1 MGEATSRVETLPQP
15 GNPYAPGTEEYE
27 RWWAEIAKRS
37 VSNNPQPSMTDSRWE
52 LAVVL
57 LVSSTAFGL
66 VRHFVAQ
73 LL

>member
-1 MGEATSRVETLPQP
+1 MGEAGSRVETLPQA
-15 GNPYAPGTEEYE
+15 GNPYAPKTEEHE
-27 RWWAEIAKRS
+27 RWWAEIAERLCRMIA
-37 VSNNPQPSMTDSRWE
+37 QPSMTDSRWE

-57 LVSSTAFGL
+57 LVSSTAFWL